1 MSKTDCLD
9 ALEHVIVMGHLDAD
23 DEGFDGMMEGTPGAL
38 ELTRTAIEEEI
49 DPQNILKTFNRAM
62 EIVGKKFES
71 GEYLLPDMLA
81 SAECVGDAMEI
92 LEPLLTEGTGSEGKG
107 KFLIATVK
115 GDLHDIGKNIVITML
130 KGAGYKVIDL
140 GIDVPADEILEG
152 IKKYQPDFV
161 GLSALLTTTMIEM
174 EHVVKKIREA
184 GFDGITICI
193 GGAPTSEEFAKKIGA
208 NLHCKDAMDA
218 IEKIKT
224 VRRNIS

>member
-1 MSKTDCLD
+1 MNKTDCLD

-38 ELTRTAIEEEI
+38 ELVRASLDEGV
-49 DPQNILKTFNRAM
+49 DPQDILNTFNRAM

-81 SAECVGDAMEI
+81 SAECVGDAMDI
-92 LEPLLTEGTGSEGKG
+92 VEPELAEGSEAAGKG

-130 KGAGYKVIDL
+130 KGAGYQVIDL
-140 GIDVPADEILEG
+140 GIDVPAEDILEA
-152 IKKYQPDFV
+152 IKNHQPDFV

-184 GFDGITICI
+184 GHDTITICI
-193 GGAPTSEEFAKKIGA
+193 GGAPTSEEFARKIGA
-208 NLHCKDAMDA
+208 HLHCKDAVDT

-224 VRRNIS
+224 ARRNIS